1 MTKLIL
7 DHSIYYIENGK
18 SLDIGLKLLTDY
30 SNDTELIDQLRKKRT
45 LDIYAEQL
53 DCVND
58 MHLPTAL
65 LEPIEVNEGINELDE
80 DIVVTGTKSNDDNV
94 PPTLEDFGIDLQGV
108 NVNAIEH
115 DNNRNKGVY
124 EVNAT
129 DGYSSDVGSDSS
141 VDYEDR
147 LVDVNWVTDEDTN
160 ANDELE
166 VARETL
172 REYVK
177 RKKQLCINKGHD
189 RLDDDDYDDDRLI
202 VPIKDVQNK
211 GQTSRPNFDTN
222 KVDGYIMKSS
232 DKYYNPMV
240 PLNDF
245 VVGLRV
251 RATCAAKNYKWTILC
266 SWCATNKIYMV
277 KTYEFEHSYLLIT
290 KNKRGTALV
299 IARKYGEEITA
310 MPFIKP
316 KHLRALVRKD
326 LRVRVSFNVCRAPK
340 LEVIKKI
347 EETYKEEYLVLND
360 YVEELKLTNPRS
372 TIFVT
377 SHKPTLDSMPVF
389 EKIYICFGALKQ
401 GFLGGCRHIIG
412 LDGCFLKR
420 LIQGQLL
427 VAVERD
433 GNNQMFPLAWGLV
446 RSLRHLLPLVEH
458 KMCASVV
465 TRNSLSGS

>member
-1 MTKLIL
+1 
-7 DHSIYYIENGK
+7 HSIYYIENGK

-189 RLDDDDYDDDRLI
+189 GLDDDDYDDDRLI

-222 KVDGYIMKSS
+222 KVDGYISEYFDSSDLGSFIETSDNSDEDDAQRVKSSDKYYNSDEDDAQRVKSS

-240 PLNDF
+240 PFNDF
-245 VVGLRV
+245 VVGLRFENLKVFKNVLFELSIRKRFEFKFLKNDKQRV

-290 KNKRGTALV
+290 KNKRGTTLV

-360 YVEELKLTNPRS
+360 YVEELKLTNPRRS
-372 TIFVT
+372 C
-377 SHKPTLDSMPVF
+377 K
-389 EKIYICFGALKQ
+389 
-401 GFLGGCRHIIG
+401 
-412 LDGCFLKR
+412 
-420 LIQGQLL
+420 
-427 VAVERD
+427 VA
-433 GNNQMFPLAWGLV
+433 
-446 RSLRHLLPLVEH
+446 
-458 KMCASVV
+458 
-465 TRNSLSGS
+465 